1 MIRGIY
7 YQRWWKND
15 RPECINKSKFI
26 PSLAYSR
33 AFIRVLQLIVFILS
47 FIISNLFLNW
57 IKLET
62 KEKSFTN
69 RGSVSL

>member
-1 MIRGIY
+1 MIRVIY

-33 AFIRVLQLIVFILS
+33 AFIRVLQLIYIYLLLS
-47 FIISNLFLNW
+47 ATYF
-57 IKLET
+57 KLDIARN
-62 KEKSFTN
+62 KRKK
-69 RGSVSL
+69 LY